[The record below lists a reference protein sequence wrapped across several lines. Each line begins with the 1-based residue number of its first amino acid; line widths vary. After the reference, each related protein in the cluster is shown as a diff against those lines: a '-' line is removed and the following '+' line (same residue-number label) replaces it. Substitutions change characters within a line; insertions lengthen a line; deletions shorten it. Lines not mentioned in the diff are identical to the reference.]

1 MVLLF
6 DALSAVIGGT
16 DLAETVGPP
25 GPVGHAEEAERTPIE
40 QRYEVM
46 FLWEGADE
54 DLPELSRRLN
64 EVGTSVVIVGGSGLY
79 KAHVHTNEPDDAVA
93 SGGSAAARD
102 VVVVDLQSQVAHTC
116 VAGQARGVRVAER
129 QASALVAVAEGDGL
143 REIFRSL
150 GALVVQGGPG
160 RNPSVGELADAAIE
174 APSDSVLIL
183 PDHPNAVPA
192 AERAAAES
200 EKDVRVVPTRS
211 VVAGLSAA
219 AAFNPTVSAEENESA
234 MREAAGACVD
244 IELTRA
250 ARDADTPAGPVRRGD
265 WLGLVEGEIV
275 AAGTD
280 PEEVAAKL
288 VAAQRLQD
296 HEILTMIV
304 GAEASDEDADSM
316 EEALEAAASGLEIQR
331 HPGGQPHYPYLIGL
345 E

>member
-1 MVLLF
+1 
-6 DALSAVIGGT
+6 
-16 DLAETVGPP
+16 
-25 GPVGHAEEAERTPIE
+25 
-40 QRYEVM
+40 
-46 FLWEGADE
+46 
-54 DLPELSRRLN
+54 
-64 EVGTSVVIVGGSGLY
+64 
-79 KAHVHTNEPDDAVA
+79 
-93 SGGSAAARD
+93 
-102 VVVVDLQSQVAHTC
+102 
-116 VAGQARGVRVAER
+116 
-129 QASALVAVAEGDGL
+129 
-143 REIFRSL
+143 
-150 GALVVQGGPG
+150 
-160 RNPSVGELADAAIE
+160 
-174 APSDSVLIL
+174 
-183 PDHPNAVPA
+183 
-192 AERAAAES
+192 
-200 EKDVRVVPTRS
+200 
-211 VVAGLSAA
+211 
-219 AAFNPTVSAEENESA
+219 

-275 AAGTD
+275 TAGSD